1 MNQEWEFDDV
11 EVRVGDYVYRAEGS
25 YDADWVDNGIGGY
38 EYWGAR
44 GTHHQWEWELQNIA
58 FTAYDEHGAEVTDD
72 AIRRKIE
79 SYLEGHINDLLSD
92 KDKPERD
99 SDDYEE

>member
-1 MNQEWEFDDV
+1 MNREWEFEEV
-11 EVRVGDYVYRAEGS
+11 EVRIDDHSYSTEGT

-58 FTAYDEHGAEVTDD
+58 FTAYDENGNEVQDEV
-72 AIRRKIE
+72 IRRKIE
-79 SYLEGHINDLLSD
+79 SYLDGHLSDLLSD
-92 KDKPERD
+92 KEAPEKE